1 MLRSMSLGLVLLMMV
16 GCASKIEQLPPQ
28 MNLPNPPSIQLCE
41 PLEPVAGEPPEEL
54 AADVRN
60 IERYV
65 DCQKKVFKW
74 VGWYNEVEGS
84 MRGK

>member
-1 MLRSMSLGLVLLMMV
+1 
-16 GCASKIEQLPPQ
+16 
-28 MNLPNPPSIQLCE
+28 MNLPNPPSTQLCE

-74 VGWYNEVEGS
+74 VGWYKEVEES
-84 MRGK
+84 MRSK

>member
-1 MLRSMSLGLVLLMMV
+1 
-16 GCASKIEQLPPQ
+16 
-28 MNLPNPPSIQLCE
+28 MNLPSPPSIQLCE
-41 PLEPVAGEPPEEL
+41 PMESVAGEPPEEL

-65 DCQKKVFKW
+65 DCQKKVFQW
-74 VGWYNEVEGS
+74 VGWYKEVEES